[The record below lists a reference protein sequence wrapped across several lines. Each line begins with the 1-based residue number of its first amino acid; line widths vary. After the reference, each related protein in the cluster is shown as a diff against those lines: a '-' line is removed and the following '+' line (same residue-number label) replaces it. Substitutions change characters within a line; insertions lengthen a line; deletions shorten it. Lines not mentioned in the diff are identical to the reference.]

1 MKASGW
7 FLLALVVA
15 VITAAAVLLRPN
27 ATPPVEDVRA
37 VADRVL
43 AALKAHDGAGLAG
56 LVHPEKGVR
65 FSPSAFV
72 DPAADQVFPAAA
84 MAGFWADGTARVWGA
99 ADGSGDP
106 IRLTPAAYAARF
118 VMDRDYAAA
127 VVSIDADR
135 VRGNTVDNAAAVY
148 PGSRRVE
155 YFIAGQGADAAFD
168 WSALRLVF
176 ERSGGRWWLVGVIHD
191 QWTT

>member
-1 MKASGW
+1 MRTSGW
-7 FLLALVVA
+7 LLLALVVA
-15 VITAAAVLLRPN
+15 AIGAAVVLLRPKG
-27 ATPPVEDVRA
+27 PPPAEDVRV
-37 VADRVL
+37 VADRVVG
-43 AALKAHDGAGLAG
+43 AFKAHDGAALAG

-65 FSPSAFV
+65 FSSSAFV
-72 DPAADQVFPAAA
+72 DPAADQVFTPGA
-84 MAGFWADGTARVWGA
+84 MAGFWADRTPRVWGT

-106 IRLTPAAYAARF
+106 ITLTPAAYAARF

-135 VRGNTVDNAAAVY
+135 VRGTTIDNAAAVY

-155 YFIAGQGADAAFD
+155 YFIAGTGADAAFD
-168 WSALRLVF
+168 WSALRLVL

-191 QWTT
+191 QWTP